1 MIYYLLGFHRSWK
14 EERFHGWMQKFP
26 TIGTC
31 IMPAV
36 ISDAA
41 FSYSEVKPEDM
52 FVCDMEE
59 NELCSPPPAKNLKKS
74 QCTPLFMNA
83 YTMRGSE

>member
-31 IMPAV
+31 TSHESGGSQKYLLKYSFGNN
-36 ISDAA
+36 ISKL
-41 FSYSEVKPEDM
+41 EVTM
-52 FVCDMEE
+52 
-59 NELCSPPPAKNLKKS
+59 LAK
-74 QCTPLFMNA
+74 
-83 YTMRGSE
+83 